1 MGDLKEIQKKFAAA
15 AAILGLAV
23 LVLMVYLMWPGYS
36 RAAVEAQQAG
46 LQDQFNSLSREVKL
60 WESSNPDK
68 TRADLKILYTDIPS
82 RYSEISQHIQKLSQ
96 GTGVSS
102 QSIKYSGETGE
113 KEKIELADVQR
124 IRIDVTISGDYAKV
138 AGFINAMEQD
148 SLFFVIEKISLSG
161 QAEGGAVSLQI
172 TFDTFLKGAA

>member
-1 MGDLKEIQKKFAAA
+1 MDDLKEIQKKFAAA

-36 RAAVEAQQAG
+36 RATVEAQQAG

-96 GTGVSS
+96 ETGVSS
-102 QSIKYSGETGE
+102 QSIKYSGE
-113 KEKIELADVQR
+113 A
-124 IRIDVTISGDYAKV
+124 
-138 AGFINAMEQD
+138 
-148 SLFFVIEKISLSG
+148 
-161 QAEGGAVSLQI
+161 
-172 TFDTFLKGAA
+172 